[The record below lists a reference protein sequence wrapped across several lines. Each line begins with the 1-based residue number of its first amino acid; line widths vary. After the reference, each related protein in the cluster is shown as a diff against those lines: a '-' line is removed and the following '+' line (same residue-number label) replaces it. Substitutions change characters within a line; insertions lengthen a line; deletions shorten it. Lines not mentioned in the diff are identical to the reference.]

1 LKPKKEVFKIP
12 KTTGE
17 CADLLYEVKAKR
29 LAMQKQVEVLEENEK
44 ALKDHIIQTLPKSN
58 ASGVA
63 GKVARVSV
71 YSEDIPQVEDWD
83 AFYAF
88 VKKNDAFELLQRR
101 VATMAVTERLE
112 AKQKIPGVKIFQAK
126 KVSLNKL

>member
-1 LKPKKEVFKIP
+1 MKPKKEEFKIP

-17 CADLLYEVKAKR
+17 CADLLYEVKGKR

-58 ASGVA
+58 ASGIS

-101 VATMAVTERLE
+101 VATTAVTERLE
-112 AKQKIPGVKIFQAK
+112 ANQKIPGVKIFTAK

>member
-1 LKPKKEVFKIP
+1 MKPKKEVFKIP

>member
-1 LKPKKEVFKIP
+1 MKPKKEVFKIP

-29 LAMQKQVEVLEENEK
+29 LAMAKIVEQLEENEK

-63 GKVARVSV
+63 GRVARVSV

-83 AFYAF
+83 AFYKF

-101 VATMAVTERLE
+101 VATTAMTERLE
-112 AKQKIPGVKIFQAK
+112 AKQKIPGVKIFTAK